1 MTSVL
6 SIKNTVKHRLH
17 VCHVGERHG
26 ASEGGELSIRGI
38 DQAVTH
44 HTGHDTP
51 TRGLGPLT

>member
-1 MTSVL
+1 MSA
-6 SIKNTVKHRLH
+6 KHL
-17 VCHVGERHG
+17 VGERQG

-51 TRGLGPLT
+51 TRGLGPLARCLPPF